1 MWGMGSVGWYRN
13 YSDKWIEQGDL
24 QATTVSFTTK
34 NLVKSYTIRDT
45 MKIYVSIQ
53 RWDTTSAGGNGGFGN
68 VTGAGYYTTSSIYFD
83 AVSGYPWV
91 YMVEGY

>member
-1 MWGMGSVGWYRN
+1 MWL
-13 YSDKWIEQGDL
+13 EQGDL
-24 QATTVSFTTK
+24 QATAVSYTTK

-53 RWDTTSAGGNGGFGN
+53 RWDTISAGGNGGFGN

>member
-1 MWGMGSVGWYRN
+1 MWGMGSVGWYRT
-13 YSDKWIEQGDL
+13 YSDSWLEQGDL
-24 QATTVSFTTK
+24 QATSVSYTTK

-83 AVSGYPWV
+83 AAPVYPWV